1 MLTIKMNDQGT
12 TEGSPR
18 WMGIAVVGLAI
29 LSLVGVGLAWN
40 AGGHARDAEQALAAQ
55 AKTFQASEDGMSQRM
70 AQAERTNAE
79 LQSEVNLVGD
89 KLKLTEDQLATA
101 RSQVKQSRA
110 DYTKKLN
117 DVQST
122 LATKA
127 SADDV
132 KALGT
137 DVNGVKTD
145 LDTTKGSIEQ
155 LRGEHG
161 ELIAR
166 NHEELE
172 QLKRMGERD
181 YYEFTL
187 TAKGQKE
194 HVGQTMIEF
203 RSASAKKHQYTIA
216 HVRRRHA
223 PGKEE
228 PGHQRTHLLLRRRI
242 SPADGTGGQPGQRQE
257 NLGLLERTQGHCSLR
272 EANRKLTYVELSQV
286 AYEERAASAALFF
299 PGAQTS
305 VCGFP
310 FDLAWRVN
318 PANQSRASVLAN
330 ALGPS
335 LLTDPTD

>member
-1 MLTIKMNDQGT
+1 MDEQANYQGT
-12 TEGSPR
+12 SEGSPR
-18 WMGIAVVGLAI
+18 WMGIAVAGLAI

-40 AGGHARDAEQALAAQ
+40 AGNHAREAEQALAAQ
-55 AKTFQASEDGMSQRM
+55 TKTFQQAQQTQDGLTQRI

-89 KLKLTEDQLATA
+89 KLKLTEGQLSTA
-101 RSQVKQSRA
+101 RSQVKESRA

-127 SADDV
+127 NEDDV

-145 LDTTKGSIEQ
+145 LDSTKGNLEQ

-181 YYEFTL
+181 YFEFTL
-187 TAKGQKE
+187 TSKGQKE
-194 HVGQTMIEF
+194 HVGQTQIEL
-203 RSASAKKHQYTIA
+203 RSASGKKHQYTVALYVDDMRLEKRNKAINEPIYFYA
-216 HVRRRHA
+216 GGSRQPMELVVNQVTDKKISGYLSA
-223 PGKEE
+223 PKA
-228 PGHQRTHLLLRRRI
+228 I
-242 SPADGTGGQPGQRQE
+242 
-257 NLGLLERTQGHCSLR
+257 
-272 EANRKLTYVELSQV
+272 
-286 AYEERAASAALFF
+286 AASAAK
-299 PGAQTS
+299 
-305 VCGFP
+305 
-310 FDLAWRVN
+310 
-318 PANQSRASVLAN
+318 
-330 ALGPS
+330 PS
-335 LLTDPTD
+335 GN

>member
-1 MLTIKMNDQGT
+1 MYEQSNNQGT

-40 AGGHARDAEQALAAQ
+40 AGNQARDAQRALAAQ
-55 AKTFQASEDGMSQRM
+55 TKTFQQTQQTQDGFTQRM

-79 LQSEVNLVGD
+79 LQSEMNLVGD
-89 KLKLTEDQLATA
+89 KLKLTEGQLAAA
-101 RSQVKQSRA
+101 RNQVKESRA
-110 DYTKKLN
+110 DYTKKLT

-127 SADDV
+127 NEDEV

-145 LDTTKGSIEQ
+145 LDSTKGNIEQ

-181 YYEFTL
+181 YFEFTL

-194 HVGQTMIEF
+194 HVGQTQLEM
-203 RSASAKKHQYTIA
+203 RSASAKKHQFTIA
-216 HVRRRHA
+216 LYVDDMRLEKKNKSVNEPIYFYAGGSRQPMELVVNQVSDKKISGYLSA
-223 PGKEE
+223 PKA
-228 PGHQRTHLLLRRRI
+228 I
-242 SPADGTGGQPGQRQE
+242 
-257 NLGLLERTQGHCSLR
+257 
-272 EANRKLTYVELSQV
+272 
-286 AYEERAASAALFF
+286 AASAAK
-299 PGAQTS
+299 
-305 VCGFP
+305 
-310 FDLAWRVN
+310 
-318 PANQSRASVLAN
+318 PAGN
-330 ALGPS
+330 
-335 LLTDPTD
+335 

>member
-1 MLTIKMNDQGT
+1 MTSSTLPAFGSKHAVLNGARDIAKENIEMDEQSNYQET

-18 WMGIAVVGLAI
+18 WMGMAVVGLAI

-40 AGGHARDAEQALAAQ
+40 AGGHARDAEQALATQ
-55 AKTFQASEDGMSQRM
+55 TKTFQQSQDGISQRI

-79 LQSEVNLVGD
+79 LQAEVNLVGD
-89 KLKLTEDQLATA
+89 KLKLTEGQLATA

-117 DVQST
+117 DVQNT

-145 LDTTKGSIEQ
+145 LDSTKGNIEQ

-187 TAKGQKE
+187 TSKGQKE

-203 RSASAKKHQYTIA
+203 RGASAKKHQYTIA
-216 HVRRRHA
+216 MYVDDTRLEKKNRSVNEPIYFYAGGSRQPLELVVNQVSDKKISGYLSA
-223 PGKEE
+223 PKA
-228 PGHQRTHLLLRRRI
+228 I
-242 SPADGTGGQPGQRQE
+242 
-257 NLGLLERTQGHCSLR
+257 
-272 EANRKLTYVELSQV
+272 
-286 AYEERAASAALFF
+286 AASAK
-299 PGAQTS
+299 T
-305 VCGFP
+305 
-310 FDLAWRVN
+310 N
-318 PANQSRASVLAN
+318 
-330 ALGPS
+330 
-335 LLTDPTD
+335 

>member
-1 MLTIKMNDQGT
+1 MLDQMNDQGT
-12 TEGSPR
+12 SEGSPR

-29 LSLVGVGLAWN
+29 LSLIGVGLAWN

-55 AKTFQASEDGMSQRM
+55 TKTFQQSQDGITQRM

-89 KLKLTEDQLATA
+89 KLKLTETQLAAA
-101 RSQVKQSRA
+101 RGQVKQTRA

-145 LDTTKGSIEQ
+145 LSTTKGSIDQ

-216 HVRRRHA
+216 MYVDDTRLEKKNRSVNEPIYFYAGGSRQPMELVVNQVTDKKISGYLSA
-223 PGKEE
+223 PKA
-228 PGHQRTHLLLRRRI
+228 I
-242 SPADGTGGQPGQRQE
+242 
-257 NLGLLERTQGHCSLR
+257 
-272 EANRKLTYVELSQV
+272 
-286 AYEERAASAALFF
+286 AASAK
-299 PGAQTS
+299 
-305 VCGFP
+305 
-310 FDLAWRVN
+310 
-318 PANQSRASVLAN
+318 PAGN
-330 ALGPS
+330 
-335 LLTDPTD
+335 

>member
-1 MLTIKMNDQGT
+1 MYEQSNNQGT

-40 AGGHARDAEQALAAQ
+40 AGNQARNAQQALAAQ
-55 AKTFQASEDGMSQRM
+55 TKTFQQTQDGFTQRM
-70 AQAERTNAE
+70 AQAERANAG
-79 LQSEVNLVGD
+79 LQSEMNLVGD
-89 KLKLTEDQLATA
+89 KLKLTEGQLATA
-101 RSQVKQSRA
+101 RSQVKESRA
-110 DYTKKLN
+110 DYTKKL
-117 DVQST
+117 DEVQST

-127 SADDV
+127 NEDDV

-145 LDTTKGSIEQ
+145 LDSTKGNLEQ

-181 YYEFTL
+181 YFEFTL

-194 HVGQTMIEF
+194 HVGQTQLEM

-216 HVRRRHA
+216 LYVDDMRLEKKNKSINEPIYFYAGGSRQPMELVVNQVTDKKISGYLSA
-223 PGKEE
+223 PKA
-228 PGHQRTHLLLRRRI
+228 I
-242 SPADGTGGQPGQRQE
+242 
-257 NLGLLERTQGHCSLR
+257 
-272 EANRKLTYVELSQV
+272 
-286 AYEERAASAALFF
+286 AASAAK
-299 PGAQTS
+299 
-305 VCGFP
+305 
-310 FDLAWRVN
+310 
-318 PANQSRASVLAN
+318 PAGN
-330 ALGPS
+330 
-335 LLTDPTD
+335 